1 MASKQDKTLKIPR
14 GGIAADRTGR
24 IPRGGPAAD
33 RTSKLS
39 RESLGID
46 RTSRLQRAA
55 LDAGRAERFLWP
67 APPYHEYSDGA
78 LGDTPAECLLVFSD
92 GAKATGLL
100 LQFSPDEE
108 QLRYRPQSE
117 DSTLTIAFS
126 GLTRL
131 ELPEPVALRRQS
143 LPESVGGRVFETV
156 APQPFRI
163 VLAGGEKLKG
173 QSVGHVEAL
182 CGLFLFAPEADGRV
196 VRHFVPAQAALERSI
211 GKPLGQILVEER
223 LASEADV
230 DSALQQQSA
239 LRNRRVGEYLTERQ
253 IVSQG
258 QLSDALKRQRTQP
271 EQKLGE
277 TLVEL
282 GYLSAGELEDALA
295 IEQRNR
301 TLPLG
306 QILTDMGVVEPDVIL
321 AVMAKKLGIPFV
333 DLRTF
338 EIAAEVLKRLTA
350 AAAHRYQVVPLAE
363 SDRSLVVALANPM
376 DLEKMEELRFIVGT
390 KVIPVMAAADDI
402 TAALR
407 RHYGEADFGDA
418 TVISGSVKGAGGAL
432 PLSGAFD
439 PETPVEELTAQ
450 LSAESAELDLNE
462 RHAEQNDT
470 TLVRLV
476 NKIILDAVSQQASDI
491 HIESNPEGKGTR
503 IRFRKDGVLVPYIEL
518 PAKFRRA
525 VTSRIKV
532 MSQLDITE
540 RRRPQDG
547 KIDFSR
553 FGPARVELRVATIPT
568 SNGLEDVVLRVL
580 SGAKPVAMADL
591 GFHPDTLT
599 AVQKLIDH
607 PHGLFL
613 VCGPTGSG
621 KTTTLHSLLG
631 RLNTDDCK
639 IWTAEDPIEIAQPGL
654 RQVQVNAKIGWTFA
668 AAMRS
673 FMRADPDVIMVGE
686 MRDAETARIGVEAS
700 LTGHL
705 VFSTLHT
712 NSAAE
717 SVVRLLDLGMDPFN
731 FADALLGVLSQRLVR
746 RLCVRC
752 RAAYAAPQSELE
764 ELAREYCV
772 SSRDEPGRILEAWR
786 ERHRGAGGAVML
798 NAAKGCEQCNGSGYA
813 GRLGVYELLVADAS
827 VKRLVQSRAPVAE
840 VVATAQAGGMR
851 MLKQD
856 GIDKILQGHTDIHQ
870 VRTV

>member
-14 GGIAADRTGR
+14 GGIAADRTAK
-24 IPRGGPAAD
+24 IPRDGPAAD

-39 RESLGID
+39 RASLGLD
-46 RTSRLQRAA
+46 RTSRLQRSELEAA
-55 LDAGRAERFLWP
+55 RAERFLWP
-67 APPYHEYSDGA
+67 APPYHEFA
-78 LGDTPAECLLVFSD
+78 ETAAGDEPAECLLVFSD
-92 GAKATGLL
+92 GAKAAGRLQ
-100 LQFSPDEE
+100 QFSPGEE
-108 QLRYRPQSE
+108 NLKFQPQSE
-117 DSTLTIAFS
+117 DAALTIAFS

-131 ELPEPVALRRQS
+131 ELTQPVPLLRQN
-143 LPESVGGRVFETV
+143 LPEGVGRRVFDAV
-156 APQPFRI
+156 APQPFHI
-163 VLAGGEKLKG
+163 VLAGGETLKG
-173 QSVGHVEAL
+173 QTLGHVEAL
-182 CGLFLFAPEADGRV
+182 CGVFLFTPQDDARV
-196 VRHFVPAQAALERSI
+196 VRHFVPAQAALERRI

-223 LASEADV
+223 LASADAV
-230 DSALQQQSA
+230 DSALQRQSSM
-239 LRNRRVGEYLTERQ
+239 RNRRVGEYLTDHQ
-253 IVSQG
+253 IVSPA
-258 QLSDALKRQRTQP
+258 QLDDALKRQRTQP
-271 EQKLGE
+271 AQKLGE

-282 GYLSAGELEDALA
+282 GYLSADELENALA

-306 QILTDMGVVEPDVIL
+306 QILTDMGVVEPEVIQ

-333 DLRTF
+333 DLRSF
-338 EIAAEVLKRLTA
+338 EVAPEILKRLTA

-376 DLEKMEELRFIVGT
+376 DLEKMEELRFVFGT
-390 KVIPVMAAADDI
+390 KVIPVMATAEDLAD
-402 TAALR
+402 ALQ
-407 RHYGEADFGDA
+407 RHYGAAELLDA
-418 TVISGSVKGAGGAL
+418 TLVSGAAKAGDAL
-432 PLSGAFD
+432 PLSRTFD

-476 NKIILDAVSQQASDI
+476 NKIILDAVAQQASDI
-491 HIESNPEGKGTR
+491 HIESNAEGKGTR
-503 IRFRKDGVLVPYIEL
+503 IRFRKDGVLMPYIDL

-525 VTSRIKV
+525 VTSRLKI

-553 FGPARVELRVATIPT
+553 YGPARVELRVATIPT

-580 SGAKPVAMADL
+580 SGAKPVAIANL
-591 GFHPDTLT
+591 GLHSDTL
-599 AVQKLIDH
+599 AAIERLIDR

-631 RLNTDDCK
+631 QLNTEDRK

-654 RQVQVNAKIGWTFA
+654 RQVQVNPKIGWTFA

-673 FMRADPDVIMVGE
+673 FMRADPDVVMVGE
-686 MRDAETARIGVEAS
+686 MRDAETARIGIEAS

-705 VFSTLHT
+705 VLSTLHT

-746 RLCVRC
+746 RLCTRC
-752 RAAYAAPQSELE
+752 RSAYAAPDAELE
-764 ELAREYCV
+764 ELAREYCASAQDDPRLV
-772 SSRDEPGRILEAWR
+772 LDSWR
-786 ERHRGAGGAVML
+786 EKYGGAGGAL
-798 NAAKGCEQCNGSGYA
+798 TLQGAKGCEHCNGSGYA
-813 GRLGVYELLVADAS
+813 GRLGVYELLVADAR
-827 VKRLVQSRAPVAE
+827 VKRLVQARAPLAE
-840 VVATAQAGGMR
+840 VVDAALAGGMR